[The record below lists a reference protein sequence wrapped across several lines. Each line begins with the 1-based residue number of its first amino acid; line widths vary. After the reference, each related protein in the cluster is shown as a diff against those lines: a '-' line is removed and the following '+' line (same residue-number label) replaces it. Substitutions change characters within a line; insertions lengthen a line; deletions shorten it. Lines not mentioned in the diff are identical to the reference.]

1 MAKPRSE
8 IPAATVS
15 RLALYLRELQQIERS
30 GSASVRSGWLAERLG
45 LKDSQVRRDL
55 SCLGQV
61 GQRGVGYRIQDLVSE
76 IQHVLGTDR
85 SWNVILVGVGNLG
98 RALSGYRGFDQL
110 GFKLIAAFDSAPEKV
125 GDSVGSLRVQ
135 HLDHLEAFAGEHSID
150 LAILAVPASEASE
163 VAKRLQQAGVSGILN
178 FAPVVIPSNAR
189 ITVQPV
195 DLALELQ
202 RLAFS
207 VVQKKQVDA
216 QATPD
221 ANTENGG

>member
-8 IPAATVS
+8 IPKATVS

-30 GSASVRSGWLAERLG
+30 GSMNVRSGWLAERLG

-61 GQRGVGYRIQDLVSE
+61 GQRGVGYRVQDLVSE
-76 IQHVLGTDR
+76 IHHVLGTDQ
-85 SWNVILVGVGNLG
+85 SWNVVLVGVGNLG

-125 GDSVGSLRVQ
+125 GGSVGALQVQ
-135 HLDHLEAFAGEHSID
+135 DLDQLETFVANHTID
-150 LAILAVPASEASE
+150 LAILAVPASAATE
-163 VAKRLQQAGVSGILN
+163 VAKRLQRAGVSGILN
-178 FAPVVIPSNAR
+178 FAPVVIPSSDM

-207 VVQKKQVDA
+207 VVQKKQSQSQVHD
-216 QATPD
+216 
-221 ANTENGG
+221 G

>member
-8 IPAATVS
+8 IPSATVS
-15 RLALYLRELQQIERS
+15 RLALYLRELQQSERS
-30 GSASVRSGWLAERLG
+30 GTSSVRSGWLAERLG

-61 GQRGVGYRIQDLVSE
+61 GQRGVGYRVLDLVAS

-110 GFKLIAAFDSAPEKV
+110 GFRLVAAFDSDPEKI
-125 GDSVGSLRVQ
+125 GRNLGSLRIQ
-135 HLDHLEAFAGEHSID
+135 HLDHLEGFTASEPVD
-150 LAILAVPASEASE
+150 LAILAVPAAAAAA
-163 VAKRLQQAGVSGILN
+163 VANRLQRSGVSGILN
-178 FAPVVIPSNAR
+178 FAPVVIPSSSA

-207 VVQKKQVDA
+207 VVRRKHEGTQLSTDGDES
-216 QATPD
+216 P
-221 ANTENGG
+221 

>member
-8 IPAATVS
+8 IPTATVS
-15 RLALYLRELQQIERS
+15 RLALYLRELQQIARS
-30 GSASVRSGWLAERLG
+30 GSANVRSGSLAERLG

-61 GQRGVGYRIQDLVSE
+61 GQRGVGYRVQDLVAT
-76 IQHVLGTDR
+76 IQHVLGSDR
-85 SWNVILVGVGNLG
+85 SWNVVLVGVGNLG

-110 GFKLIAAFDSAPEKV
+110 GFRLVAAFDSDPNTV
-125 GDSVGSLRVQ
+125 GSSVGALRVQ
-135 HLDHLEAFAGEHSID
+135 HLDHLETFAAQQSID
-150 LAILAVPASEASE
+150 LAILAVPASAASA
-163 VAKRLQQAGVSGILN
+163 VAARLQQAGVSGILN
-178 FAPVVIPSNAR
+178 FAPVVIPSNAV

-207 VVQKKQVDA
+207 VVRRKQDGE
-216 QATPD
+216 PPFD
-221 ANTENGG
+221 EPGDRD